1 MTLLREMVGPVL
13 RADREAS
20 SLSLRDVARAAG
32 ITHGYLSEIERGLKE
47 PSSEILEVVLDTLGL
62 SMRDLLAEVLEVC

>member
-1 MTLLREMVGPVL
+1 MLREMIGPVL
-13 RADREAS
+13 RAEREAS
-20 SLSLRDVARAAG
+20 SLSLRDVARTAG

-47 PSSEILEVVLDTLGL
+47 PSSEILDVVLDTLGL